1 MAGDN
6 KFDDESCE
14 SCEDSVEEALLL
26 LLLSL
31 LVEVVFIRRDRLY
44 DGGESAKRSMDCM
57 PDDMESSSSE
67 FMIVGQGCVQNEF
80 VME

>member
-6 KFDDESCE
+6 EFDDESCE
-14 SCEDSVEEALLL
+14 SCEDNVEEAV
-26 LLLSL
+26 LLLSLL

-44 DGGESAKRSMDCM
+44 DGGESANRSMDCM

-67 FMIVGQGCVQNEF
+67 FMVVGQGCVQNEF
-80 VME
+80 VVE